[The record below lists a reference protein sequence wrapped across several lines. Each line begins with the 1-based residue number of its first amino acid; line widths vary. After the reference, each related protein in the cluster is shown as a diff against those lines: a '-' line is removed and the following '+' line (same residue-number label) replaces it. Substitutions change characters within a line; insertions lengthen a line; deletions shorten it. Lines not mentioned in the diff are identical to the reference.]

1 MKRFLTAFLLT
12 KLGIAL
18 VNALLFPKL
27 KRAAPA
33 AKPGISILI
42 PARNEAENLAKTLPL
57 LLAQET
63 PEVSTEIIVLDDQSE
78 DGTAEVVRGLQQAHP
93 QLKLISGALLPAG
106 WVGKNWACHQLSLA
120 AQGDLL
126 LFTDAD
132 VFWHPGALNAVL
144 ARMQASRADL
154 LSIYPRQ
161 ETHTLSERA
170 LVPLIDDVLL
180 CFFPYLFIRLPFAA
194 ASAGNG
200 QVMVFRR
207 ESYQRISGHQ
217 SVKNSVL
224 EDVHLARRIKKHGG
238 KLSLALGQDLI
249 SVRMYHGYQEVL
261 EGFGKNLRA
270 FHGNSVVL
278 LLISGMLHLSAYTL
292 PLFVP
297 ALRPLL
303 WVGLAERLVVNVT
316 SGRNTK
322 ADLLEVVTVPF
333 SPLMA
338 LPIYWRA
345 LQKKYNWK
353 GRNYS
358 R

>member
-12 KLGIAL
+12 KLAIAL
-18 VNALLFPKL
+18 INALIFPRL
-27 KRAAPA
+27 KRAAPV
-33 AKPGISILI
+33 AKPRVSVLI
-42 PARNEAENLAKTLPL
+42 PARNEAENLSKTLPL
-57 LLAQET
+57 LLSQQAT
-63 PEVSTEIIVLDDQSE
+63 EVLVLDDQSE
-78 DGTAEVVRGLQQAHP
+78 DETAEVVRGLQKDHP
-93 QLKLISGALLPAG
+93 QLKLIAGSPLPAG

-120 AQGDLL
+120 ARGDLL
-126 LFTDAD
+126 VFTDAD
-132 VFWHPGALNAVL
+132 VFWHAGSLKAVL
-144 ARMQASRADL
+144 TRMQESHADL
-154 LSIYPRQ
+154 LSVYPRQ

-207 ESYQRISGHQ
+207 ESYQRISGHAG
-217 SVKNSVL
+217 VRKSVL
-224 EDVHLARRIKKHGG
+224 EDVDLARRIKKHGG

-270 FHGNSVVL
+270 FHGNKVFFL
-278 LLISGMLHLSAYTL
+278 LLSGFLHLSAYTL
-292 PLFVP
+292 PLLVP
-297 ALRPLL
+297 AFRPLL
-303 WVGLAERLVVNVT
+303 WMGLAERLVVNLT
-316 SGRNTK
+316 SGRNTR
-322 ADLLEVVTVPF
+322 ADLLEVFTVPI
-333 SPLMA
+333 SPLLS

-353 GRNYS
+353 GRHYS